1 MVGRKRVLKFEKQL
15 ELQID
20 KASNGL
26 EAFSMFKEYLLSSQC
41 QFLCPL
47 SSYRL
52 IIMDLNMPVMDGF
65 VASEKILRC
74 FKENIT
80 HAEKNECN
88 IVALTSY
95 TDQDNIQRCLDIGMK
110 EVVHKPIKSCDLKRI
125 TLMYLH
131 GLTKDQYMDYMREEQ
146 RQK

>member
-1 MVGRKRVLKFEKQL
+1 MPITQLLPQIKVSKDLVIKVIEKSESPLISFNNSQMVGRKRVLKFEKQL

-47 SSYRL
+47 SSYKL

-65 VASEKILRC
+65 EASEKILRC
-74 FKENIT
+74 F
-80 HAEKNECN
+80 
-88 IVALTSY
+88 
-95 TDQDNIQRCLDIGMK
+95 
-110 EVVHKPIKSCDLKRI
+110 
-125 TLMYLH
+125 
-131 GLTKDQYMDYMREEQ
+131 
-146 RQK
+146 